1 MTEMSAIISEFIQ
14 EGTEKIDLV
23 EHHLLQLEK
32 TPNSRELLNEV
43 FRALHSIKG
52 ATGFLGFT
60 KLSGL
65 THAGETLLARL
76 RDGKLTVTP
85 EITSALLDVVDAV
98 RRALSEI
105 EATGQEG
112 KASYTSL
119 MDTLVRFEKSK

>member
-1 MTEMSAIISEFIQ
+1 MSEMSAIILEFVQ

-23 EHHLLQLEK
+23 EHHVIELEK
-32 TPNSRELLNEV
+32 SPNSRELLNEV

-60 KLSGL
+60 NLSTL

-76 RDGKLTVTP
+76 RDGKLLVTP
-85 EITSALLDVVDAV
+85 EITSTLLDVVDAV

-105 EATGQEG
+105 ESTGHESNAPY
-112 KASYTSL
+112 KNL
-119 MDTLVRFEKSK
+119 IDTLTRFQKSK